1 VKGSRT
7 SPLVRTPRRVQTRPL
22 LLKGRYELLELLGVG
37 GEGRVWRALDHQHE
51 RVVALK
57 TTLVGTERAR
67 EDLLREARVLLGLAP
82 HRSLPLVRDDFF
94 EGDRYVIV
102 LDWVDGI
109 DLARLVR
116 ASGTP
121 GLAVS
126 SVLTYLADVAEA
138 LTFLH
143 TQEPPV
149 IHGDVKPANLILTR
163 GGRVKLVDFGLSS
176 TPGMEGRHRGTAG
189 FRAPELLLG
198 APPSRAGD
206 VYALAATAYALL
218 TGAPPPGLEP
228 QWEGLGAEQAAPL
241 ATAIRA
247 GLAADPADRPATPGE
262 LVERLRSGWAS
273 TLPTGVL
280 TFVMSDIVGST
291 ALWETQP
298 EAMAGALVRHY
309 ELIAGV
315 VEANGG
321 HFLESMG
328 EGDST
333 VSAFESAS
341 AAVQAAI
348 DANRA
353 LAEVPWPDGTSLS
366 ARFGLH
372 TGEAKMRGGTHY
384 GPAETYCGTTL
395 NLTARIRAEAAG
407 GEILL
412 SATTATLV
420 SGGLPPGYVLIDLGP
435 HHLKGIEKPETIT
448 AVAGPGLATTPAA
461 AESPYRGLPA
471 FEAGD
476 RRLFFGRE
484 QVVADLLARISPG
497 GLVAVVGASGAGKSS
512 LLRAGVLASV
522 RAGELPAARSAG
534 VITPGAEPPLDLDD
548 GENDL
553 LIVDQFE
560 ELYTQCHDPERR
572 ERFIRALLSRRGP
585 VVIGVRADF
594 YGEMSADAELA
605 DAVARNQVLLVPMR
619 DDDLKRAIVEPARLA
634 GLRVEPGL
642 IDLVLRDVAG
652 EPGALPLMSHAL
664 RETWERRDGRKLTV
678 DAYQES
684 GGVSSAVAKTA
695 DAVVEET
702 AESDRPLLRNIF
714 LRLTEVSDDAEDT
727 RRRVLIEELVPQGGS
742 AEAVRALLGRLAAA
756 RLVILDHG
764 TAEVAHE
771 VLIRRWP
778 ALRAWLEEDRDGIR
792 LHRRLGDAARLWDA
806 AGRETADLYRGTRLD
821 AAAEWAEANDGRL
834 NAGERDFLTA
844 SIDES
849 ARTQRRQ
856 LRENRR
862 LRRALTAGAA
872 LLVATLA
879 LLAFALVSRHDAV
892 RAGAV
897 ARSQAIAAEAESQV
911 VRDPQ
916 RALLLARVAL
926 ATAATPAAE
935 LAVSEALDANTVRA
949 QLPSFGVQACE
960 TSNYLYLLDHGRVAV
975 DNDCDG
981 EVVFGDLVHKRITRR
996 IRVGRTS
1003 TDMVLSPTGRM
1014 LTVATGRSLVDVD
1027 VRSGRVKRIL
1037 TAPFPITYVAIGPPG
1052 RYLAIT
1058 DGVTVALVDPRT
1070 HRLRVIAHG
1079 DASVNSVVRMRWAS
1093 ADELL
1098 IATSGQSRGR
1108 GDLLPGL
1115 STLDVVDGKRVGI
1128 PLPVPPHHLASIG
1141 FFNISPDLKTWFV
1154 TGTDINA
1161 SNNGEVATTWGVD
1174 ARTRQ
1179 VRWVASGPVGAAA
1192 NSVQPSPD
1200 GRLVGVGYSQGAIDV
1215 LDVKTGR
1222 LVVRDAS
1229 SSSIVAGWMAFPP
1242 GDRSLVTV
1250 TLDGVLRI
1258 WATQGSEQLRLQ
1270 APSDPAVDFTAGG
1283 KDLVL
1288 VGDRSEIVDRRTGR
1302 VVRRFPGFP
1311 TESVFNTCNSACF
1324 AASPGLKRLTYLDP
1338 ASATPRIVEIDG
1350 LSGRRTANVTVPR
1363 LDAQGVA
1370 PDGKIA
1376 VAFVDGD
1383 RLDARLI
1390 DPRTGRARVLQP
1402 GVSSLG
1408 CGATTPSFTPDG
1420 RLMAIVDGCIHVD
1433 VWDLATGRV
1442 IRSVVLPDRP
1452 NASSAAGGG
1461 ATASGADLSP
1471 DGRYVLVALEG
1482 GGLVR
1487 VDLATGSFDELPG
1500 TQTIAK
1506 ALAISP
1512 DGRWYAIGR
1521 EDGTVDEYD
1530 ARSLQLVR
1538 HHTLDSPIETLVFSP
1553 DSRELAVEDT
1563 SNVVW
1568 VWDTCSICENAARL
1582 AQVAAH
1588 ESVRG
1593 LTPGERATFEVG
1605 RS

>member
-1 VKGSRT
+1 VPDAVGT
-7 SPLVRTPRRVQTRPL
+7 GGV
-22 LLKGRYELLELLGVG
+22 LLKGRYELLELLGVD
-37 GEGRVWRALDHQHE
+37 GEARVWRGLDHQHE

-57 TTLVGTERAR
+57 TIPAGTDEGRA
-67 EDLLREARVLLGLAP
+67 ELLREAGVLLALAP
-82 HRSLPLVRDDFF
+82 HPSLPLVRDDFF
-94 EGDRYVIV
+94 EGDQHVIV
-102 LDWVDGI
+102 LDWVDGT
-109 DLARLVR
+109 DLQSLLR

-126 SVLTYLADVAEA
+126 SVLGYLADAAEA

-143 TQEPPV
+143 THEPPV
-149 IHGDVKPANLILTR
+149 FHGDVKPDNLILTR

-176 TPGMEGRHRGTAG
+176 TDDRHRGSPG
-189 FRAPELLLG
+189 FRAPELLDG
-198 APPSRAGD
+198 ASPSSATD
-206 VYALAATAYALL
+206 LYALAATAYALL
-218 TGAPPPGLEP
+218 TGAPPSGPEPSWDGLDA
-228 QWEGLGAEQAAPL
+228 AEVASL

-247 GLAADPADRPATPGE
+247 GLAADPADRPATAGE

-298 EAMAGALVRHY
+298 EVMAGALVRHY

-315 VEANGG
+315 VEAHDG

-333 VSAFESAS
+333 VSVFESAP
-341 AAVQAAI
+341 AAVSAAI
-348 DANRA
+348 DATRA
-353 LAEVPWPDGTSLS
+353 LAAVTWPHGASLR

-372 TGEAKMRGGTHY
+372 TGEARKLGGANH
-384 GPAETYCGTTL
+384 GPAESYYGTTL
-395 NLTARIRAEAAG
+395 NLAARVRAEAAG
-407 GEILL
+407 GEVLL
-412 SATTATLV
+412 SEATAAFV
-420 SGGLPPGYVLIDLGP
+420 DGDLPPGYALIDLGP
-435 HHLKGIEKPETIT
+435 HRLKGIERPEEIR
-448 AVAGPGLATTPAA
+448 ALAGPGLTTTPAA
-461 AESPYRGLPA
+461 AECPYRGLLA

-484 QVVADLLARISPG
+484 QVVADLLERVAPG
-497 GLVAVVGASGAGKSS
+497 RLLAVVGASGSGKSS
-512 LLRAGVLASV
+512 LLRAGVLAAV
-522 RAGELPAARSAG
+522 QAGELPAAHSARL
-534 VITPGAEPPLDLDD
+534 IAPGAEPPLDLAD
-548 GENDL
+548 GEHDL

-560 ELYTQCHDPERR
+560 ELFTQCHDAERR
-572 ERFIRALLSRRGP
+572 EQFIRALLSRRGP
-585 VVIGVRADF
+585 VVIGLRADF
-594 YGEMSADAELA
+594 YGEVSADAELA
-605 DAVARNQVLLVPMR
+605 GAIARNQVLLVPMR
-619 DDDLKRAIVEPARLA
+619 DDDLQRAIAEPARLS
-634 GLRVEPGL
+634 GLRLEPGL

-664 RETWERRDGRKLTV
+664 RETWERRDGRTLTV
-678 DAYQES
+678 DAYHES
-684 GGVSSAVAKTA
+684 GGVSSAVAQTA
-695 DAVVEET
+695 DAVADET
-702 AESDRPLLRNIF
+702 PEPDRPLLRNIF
-714 LRLTEVSDDAEDT
+714 LRLTELGDDAEDT
-727 RRRVLIEELVPQGGS
+727 RRRVLIDELVPQGS
-742 AEAVRALLGRLAAA
+742 SDNAVRTLLGRLAAA

-778 ALRAWLEEDRDGIR
+778 TLRGWLEEDRDGIR
-792 LHRRLGDAARLWDA
+792 LHRRLGDAARLWEA
-806 AGRETADLYRGTRLD
+806 SGREPADLYRGTRLD
-821 AAAEWAEANDGRL
+821 ASVEWAAANDGRL
-834 NAGERDFLTA
+834 NSTERDFLTA
-844 SIDES
+844 SVDES
-849 ARTQRRQ
+849 ARTERRQ

-862 LRRALTAGAA
+862 LRRALIAGAA
-872 LLVATLA
+872 LLVATLG
-879 LLAFALVSRHDAV
+879 LLAFALVSRRDAV
-892 RAGAV
+892 RAGAT
-897 ARSQAIAAEAESQV
+897 ARSQAIAAQAESQV

-926 ATAATPAAE
+926 QTAPTAAAK

-975 DNDCDG
+975 DNDCNG
-981 EVVFGDLVHKRITRR
+981 EVVFADLVHKRISRR

-1003 TDMVLSPTGRM
+1003 TDMVLDPTGRT
-1014 LTVATGRSLVDVD
+1014 LTVATGRSLVDLD
-1027 VRSGRVKRIL
+1027 VRSGRVHHVL
-1037 TAPFPITYVAIGPPG
+1037 TAPFPITYVAIGAPG

-1093 ADELL
+1093 RGDLL
-1098 IATSGQSRGR
+1098 IATSGQSRGQ

-1115 STLDVVDGKRVGI
+1115 STLNVVNGKRTGI
-1128 PLPVPPHHLASIG
+1128 PLPVPLHHLASIG
-1141 FFNISPDLKTWFV
+1141 FFNISPDLKTWFI
-1154 TGTDINA
+1154 TGTDINVN
-1161 SNNGEVATTWGVD
+1161 NNGEVAKTWGVD
-1174 ARTRQ
+1174 ARTRR
-1179 VRWVASGPVGAAA
+1179 VRWVATGPVGAAA
-1192 NSVQPSPD
+1192 NSVQPSLD

-1242 GDRSLVTV
+1242 GNRSLVTV
-1250 TLDGVLRI
+1250 TLDGVIRV
-1258 WATQGSEQLRLQ
+1258 WATRGSELLRLQ
-1270 APSDPAVDFTAGG
+1270 APADPAVDFTDDG
-1283 KDLVL
+1283 KNLVL
-1288 VGDRSEIVDRRTGR
+1288 VGDRSEIVDWRTGR

-1338 ASATPRIVEIDG
+1338 TSATPRIIEIDG
-1350 LSGRRTANVTVPR
+1350 RSGRRIASVTVPR

-1370 PDGKIA
+1370 PDGQIA
-1376 VAFVDGD
+1376 IAYVDGD
-1383 RLDARLI
+1383 RLEARLI
-1390 DPRTGRARVLQP
+1390 DPRTGRSRALQA
-1402 GVSSLG
+1402 GRSNLG

-1420 RLMAIVDGCIHVD
+1420 RLMATVDGCIHVV
-1433 VWDLATGRV
+1433 VWDVRTGRGV
-1442 IRSVVLPDRP
+1442 RTVELPDRP

-1461 ATASGADLSP
+1461 ATASGAALSP

-1487 VDLATGSFDELPG
+1487 VDLANDSFVELPG

-1506 ALAISP
+1506 ALAVSP

-1538 HHTLDSPIETLVFSP
+1538 HHTLDSPVETLVFSP

-1563 SNVVW
+1563 TNVVW
-1568 VWDTCSICENAARL
+1568 VWDTCAICENATRL
-1582 AQVAAH
+1582 AQVAAR

-1593 LTPGERATFEVG
+1593 LTPGERATFDVG
-1605 RS
+1605 RP